1 MRRRSLLAGAPAL
14 AGALVSGC
22 ASYYYGD
29 VAGQGGALF
38 AHASSDLLAANQRA
52 VDRLL
57 QAAPLAAGE
66 RVLVATLVNVDR
78 LQESSR
84 LGRICSEQ
92 IAGRLVQRGVPVVEV
107 RLREHLA
114 LQPVQGELLL
124 SRELRDVGQLHA
136 ARAAL
141 VGTYAASAVQVFIS
155 LKLVR
160 PEGSVV
166 LAAQDYALAMDA
178 NVRALLRG

>member
-1 MRRRSLLAGAPAL
+1 MWQSGMAADSAIRASDAVG
-14 AGALVSGC
+14 VSV
-22 ASYYYGD
+22 AS
-29 VAGQGGALF
+29 
-38 AHASSDLLAANQRA
+38 
-52 VDRLL
+52 
-57 QAAPLAAGE
+57 
-66 RVLVATLVNVDR
+66 
-78 LQESSR
+78 
-84 LGRICSEQ
+84 
-92 IAGRLVQRGVPVVEV
+92 VPPGSVPQPQD
-107 RLREHLA
+107 
-114 LQPVQGELLL
+114 QPVQGELLL